1 MEFARAQIVC
11 SLAGRDKGDLF
22 CVMDTDGAYLLL
34 ADGKRRK
41 AASPKR
47 KKAKHASG
55 LGMCNDPA
63 LEKLSRGEGVTNRAL
78 RRALAAFRAEAGRV

>member
-1 MEFARAQIVC
+1 MECARAQIVC

-22 CVMDTDGAYLLL
+22 CVMDTDGVYLLL

-47 KKAKHASG
+47 KKAKHVNG

-63 LEKLSRGEGVTNRAL
+63 LAKLSRGEGVTNREL